1 MLCYIAH
8 WHKLSPSPFPIG
20 KRLKPFWCQE
30 VTFTPLKG
38 NHFWW
43 QMYTT
48 RLPLNEDGKGKKGKG
63 KKKKTEQTRSL
74 RGEWHNSSN
83 SKQNL
88 RRLLKSACEQGSD
101 SVWITIFS
109 SSKMM
114 MMQVSA
120 SPGDGHC
127 HLSSLIVHSGAY
139 LASKY
144 SFHLNFL
151 LERAWQRTKLY
162 RTLVFH
168 GALNPSSHLI

>member
-30 VTFTPLKG
+30 VTFTPLKA

-43 QMYTT
+43 QIYTT
-48 RLPLNEDGKGKKGKG
+48 RLHLNEDGKGKKGKG
-63 KKKKTEQTRSL
+63 KNQNKREACEENGTTAWTLNKISAIF
-74 RGEWHNSSN
+74 W
-83 SKQNL
+83 NL
-88 RRLLKSACEQGSD
+88 RVGKALILSESQ
-101 SVWITIFS
+101 S
-109 SSKMM
+109 SHPAKKM

-120 SPGDGHC
+120 SPWDGHC
-127 HLSSLIVHSGAY
+127 HLPSLIVHSGAY
-139 LASKY
+139 LTSRY

-168 GALNPSSHLI
+168 GALNPSLHLI